1 LLFHL
6 SLSQI
11 KPSNTHE
18 NTRLFDTSGRDCDS
32 GTSVCNHTRTEEL
45 LVDAAKQIFSLQD
58 TLTVKLTDSFIST
71 VNDKETREQL
81 LKLKAMGE
89 VSTSVAENAQ
99 LIEDLYEKK
108 KIKLDPK
115 CAIIGAI

>member
-1 LLFHL
+1 MVPHKKSCNDVSVISYHS
-6 SLSQI
+6 SL
-11 KPSNTHE
+11 T
-18 NTRLFDTSGRDCDS
+18 
-32 GTSVCNHTRTEEL
+32 VY
-45 LVDAAKQIFSLQD
+45 KQICSLQD
-58 TLTVKLTDSFIST
+58 TLTVKLTDSFIAT

>member
-1 LLFHL
+1 MRILGYSAPPAVIVIVVLLFATTPEQK
-6 SLSQI
+6 SS
-11 KPSNTHE
+11 
-18 NTRLFDTSGRDCDS
+18 
-32 GTSVCNHTRTEEL
+32 
-45 LVDAAKQIFSLQD
+45 LVDAAKQICSLQD

-89 VSTSVAENAQ
+89 VSTSVTENAQ